1 MTPSEY
7 QTVRATI
14 IRVWP
19 RVAQRMTET
28 DWKIIAQK
36 CAGLDVT
43 PDQAEAALEEL
54 KATDEKYPS
63 VAKFI
68 ATIRKC
74 EVRKIRTADEAVVE
88 SIGPGA
94 RLAQMRLACGM
105 GADAPDGEV
114 VRAFHIAAARRSIEI
129 RGYLRESWTKNA
141 HKDLIE
147 IGHYSPEEADEWVFL
162 VAGQCPTEPA
172 QTLTTKQAWYFEF
185 IKQNPKADPDAY
197 TRHWAKSH
205 AAVAPRD
212 NDQRARTISQISDLA
227 DNQNGVRS

>member
-36 CAGLDVT
+36 CAGLNVS
-43 PDQAEAALEEL
+43 PEQAEAAMEEL

-74 EVRKIRTADEAVVE
+74 EVRRVRTAETAEVE

-94 RLAQMRLACGM
+94 RLAQMRAVTGLSPET
-105 GADAPDGEV
+105 PDGKIV
-114 VRAFHIAAARRSIEI
+114 ATFYAQAAERSYTL
-129 RGYLRESWTKNA
+129 RGYLRECWSANA
-141 HKDLIE
+141 HRELVDL
-147 IGHYSPEEADEWVFL
+147 GHWGSDEADQWVFD
-162 VAGQCPTEPA
+162 VASRFPTDPPA
-172 QTLTTKQAWYFEF
+172 PANRTDIQRWYSGVSTRKPTTEVDQA
-185 IKQNPKADPDAY
+185 
-197 TRHWAKSH
+197 
-205 AAVAPRD
+205 
-212 NDQRARTISQISDLA
+212 
-227 DNQNGVRS
+227 